1 MSLVGAGAGG
11 VGSSGP
17 GAGAGA
23 GIGGGGGS
31 GAPGALLL
39 PPSGSPGAVQPGV
52 VSLSRP
58 DTYMPHM
65 TALLGLLTRKPL
77 VGLLPAVAN
86 FANVTAQEAL
96 SDAAGSIGTARG
108 GGSVCVCK
116 LVRLLEV
123 SNLDWFHQSHCTL
136 PCITI
141 IRSRDERTLSSHPW
155 CVYPAAPDSRYASHS
170 TPAAPPSTY
179 TLMWLFPA
187 GTGAALVSGSL
198 LGVLLAFGPSP
209 AELPEPPVGT
219 PTDPRTSALEVGL
232 APGVAEALRGHL
244 HNYRQVSRACPRP
257 CSRVIF
263 AAHKLGPLF
272 VFSVICS

>member
-1 MSLVGAGAGG
+1 MLMSPAGAGAGG

-23 GIGGGGGS
+23 GAGAGIGGVGGS

-52 VSLSRP
+52 VSLIRP

-77 VGLLPAVAN
+77 AGLLPAVAN

-96 SDAAGSIGTARG
+96 SDAAGSIGTAHG
-108 GGSVCVCK
+108 GGSGCVCE
-116 LVRLLEV
+116 LVCLLEV

-141 IRSRDERTLSSHPW
+141 IRSRDERTLLSHPW
-155 CVYPAAPDSRYASHS
+155 CVYPAAPNSRYASHS
-170 TPAAPPSTY
+170 TPAAPPSTGPSTY
-179 TLMWLFPA
+179 TLMWLFPT
-187 GTGAALVSGSL
+187 GTGATLVSGSL

-219 PTDPRTSALEVGL
+219 PTDPRTSAVEVGL

-244 HNYRQVSRACPRP
+244 HNFRQVTRTCPRP

-263 AAHKLGPLF
+263 AAH
-272 VFSVICS
+272 